1 MKNIPNYFT
10 LGNLLCGSMATLAVA
25 SGGYGHW
32 AALLIFL
39 GAFLDLFDGAI
50 ARKVGASG
58 PMGRELD
65 SLADVVT
72 FGLAPAAIAFSLLT
86 DAIPFHSAL
95 AGISDFASALPLL
108 AFLLVF
114 GAAWRLA
121 RFNIDDSQTTSF
133 RGMPSPANGL
143 FWASVSAVF
152 IESGYLPPAPV
163 ISGGIILLSWL
174 MVSPV
179 RMISFK
185 FSHSGWKGNEWRY
198 VFIACLVPVA
208 LIAWLA
214 TGAWSSAVTV
224 LLFLY
229 LILSIASHLTQSRTH
244 ENIQR

>member
-1 MKNIPNYFT
+1 MKNVPNYFT
-10 LGNLLCGSMATLAVA
+10 LGNLLCGSIATLAVA

-86 DAIPFHSAL
+86 DGIPFDAAL
-95 AGISDFASALPLL
+95 AGISDFTTALPLL
-108 AFLLVF
+108 SFLLVF

-121 RFNIDDSQTTSF
+121 RFNIDDTQSTSF

-143 FWASVSAVF
+143 FWASVSAVS
-152 IESGYLPPAPV
+152 IESAFLPSAPV
-163 ISGGIILLSWL
+163 IVVGIILLSWL

-198 VFIACLVPVA
+198 VYIASLLPVA
-208 LIAWLA
+208 IIAWLA
-214 TGAWSSAVTV
+214 TGALSSAVTV

-229 LILSIASHLTQSRTH
+229 LILSLVSHLIHSRTH
-244 ENIQR
+244 ENISR